1 MLNRAS
7 FFLCLQGQTVKN
19 TPLFVNFALV
29 EIVLIFTKATPYGIA
44 IPLQH
49 ETKKSHNM
57 QGNFIMLQMDDL
69 RQVVTEIV
77 EEVCTKRGLN
87 EKPSAEEGE
96 WLTREEVCD
105 MLHITYTTLWRKEN
119 EGVIRK
125 HKMGRRNLYS
135 KKEVDAL
142 FASAIVAEEKDEK

>member
-1 MLNRAS
+1 
-7 FFLCLQGQTVKN
+7 
-19 TPLFVNFALV
+19 
-29 EIVLIFTKATPYGIA
+29 
-44 IPLQH
+44 
-49 ETKKSHNM
+49 M
-57 QGNFIMLQMDDL
+57 QGNFVMLQMDDL

-87 EKPSAEEGE
+87 EKSDIEESE

-119 EGVIRK
+119 EGVIKK

-142 FASAIVAEEKDEK
+142 FCSAVEPTNNK

>member
-1 MLNRAS
+1 
-7 FFLCLQGQTVKN
+7 
-19 TPLFVNFALV
+19 
-29 EIVLIFTKATPYGIA
+29 
-44 IPLQH
+44 
-49 ETKKSHNM
+49 M
-57 QGNFIMLQMDDL
+57 QGNFVMLQMDDL

-87 EKPSAEEGE
+87 EKLSIDKSE

-119 EGVIRK
+119 EGLIKK

-135 KKEVDAL
+135 KREVDAL
-142 FASAIVAEEKDEK
+142 FCSTVESVNNK

>member
-1 MLNRAS
+1 
-7 FFLCLQGQTVKN
+7 
-19 TPLFVNFALV
+19 
-29 EIVLIFTKATPYGIA
+29 
-44 IPLQH
+44 
-49 ETKKSHNM
+49 M
-57 QGNFIMLQMDDL
+57 QNFIMLQMDDL

-87 EKPSAEEGE
+87 EKSSVEEGE

-125 HKMGRRNLYS
+125 HKIGRRNLYS
-135 KKEVDAL
+135 KREVEAL
-142 FASAIVAEEKDEK
+142 FASVVETADRKA